1 MMEKLAA
8 SVTLEKGRAALRSL
22 AKGIEQK
29 EVDWNEAN
37 TRFKFIDELLIN
49 CLGWSKPTISV
60 EHFQGGEYA
69 DYMLGDPTSVIW
81 EAKKEGKYFELPANI
96 LGRPIQ
102 SLSSIMAVSEEAESA
117 IRQVYQYCTNRG
129 VEVAVVC
136 NGRQLIA
143 FLAIRIGQ
151 PPLEGNALVFRDHK
165 HMVADFGRLWQN
177 LSPEGIAE
185 RRIHR
190 LLTTGSNIP
199 LPPKPSTFLLRF
211 PIVRYQSDAQATLRA
226 VAELLIED
234 IPNNEDIEE
243 KFYRECYCETGALS
257 RDSLLSRDLLIARYA
272 ALFPDGE
279 EHPRLEPVSGRK
291 TPLQIT
297 PDIITEAVARRP
309 IVLLGDVG
317 VGKTSFIKQL
327 MLLKASEEFKHS
339 INIYID
345 LGSTAA
351 LETDLKNYVIREID
365 RQLGSKYDVD
375 TDNADFVRGVYDL
388 DVKRFRQ
395 SVYGKAYEN
404 DERKYEEHILRM
416 LVQRVDDKPTHLKKC
431 IEHISKARRRQVIL
445 IIDNSD
451 QRSTDIQ
458 QEAFIIAQE
467 FASQWNAMVFISVRP
482 QTFFRSKRAGAL
494 SAYPHRVFTIAP
506 PRPELVIE
514 KRLKFALSVA
524 DGKVSPERMRG
535 ITLNLEDLS
544 LFLKA
549 LLSSMQRNAEIR
561 EILANITGGNI
572 RAVIEFVVKV
582 IGSPNLDIQKII
594 RILKEDGR
602 YFIPLHEFSKT
613 AILGDYSHYNPDSS
627 LAMNLFDVQYPDERE
642 HFLALMIL
650 EFLLWTES
658 PKNKD
663 GFTTADEIV
672 AEMQSWRFVP
682 KQIEGKLRRLTN
694 RRLIESTERITFE
707 EDETLELIGE
717 MPFAF
722 RITSVGVYHIK
733 KWAGIFAYLDGM
745 VFDTPIFHE
754 ASFDSICA
762 DLEEFAIGKR
772 LQRTKKFRDY
782 LVRVW
787 NASDLSPAYFDWKA
801 TVTRGDEHFV
811 RVERAVKRIEDTP
824 S

>member
-1 MMEKLAA
+1 MIENLEA
-8 SVTLEKGRAALRSL
+8 SVTLEEGRNALRSL
-22 AKGIEQK
+22 TKEIEQK
-29 EVDWNEAN
+29 KVDWNEAN
-37 TRFKFIDELLIN
+37 TRFHFIDELLTN
-49 CLGWSKPTISV
+49 CLGWPKPTISL
-60 EHFQGGEYA
+60 EHFHSGEFA
-69 DYMLGDPTSVIW
+69 DYMLGYPTSVIW
-81 EAKKEGKYFELPANI
+81 EAKKEGKYFELPAN
-96 LGRPIQ
+96 LTGKPIQ
-102 SLSSIMAVSEEAESA
+102 PLPSIMAVSEEAASA
-117 IRQVYQYCTNRG
+117 IKQVSQYCNTRG
-129 VEVAVVC
+129 VEVGVVC

-151 PPLEGNALVFRDHK
+151 PPLEGNALVLRDHK
-165 HMVADFGRLWQN
+165 NMVSDFARLWQN

-185 RRIHR
+185 RRLHR
-190 LLTTGSNIP
+190 LLTSGSNIP
-199 LPPKPSTFLLRF
+199 LPPKPSTFLQRF

-257 RDSLLSRDLLIARYA
+257 RHSLLSRSLLVARYA
-272 ALFPDGE
+272 ALFPQGE
-279 EHPRLEPVSGRK
+279 EQPRLEPVSTRK
-291 TPLQIT
+291 APLQIT
-297 PDIITEAVARRP
+297 TDIITEAVARRP

-327 MLLKASEEFKHS
+327 MLLKASEEFRQS

-351 LETDLKNYVIREID
+351 LEADLKSFVIREID
-365 RQLGSKYDVD
+365 RQLRFKYDVD

-388 DVKRFRQ
+388 DVKRFRH
-395 SVYGKAYEN
+395 SVYGKAYAS
-404 DERKYEEHILRM
+404 DTGKYEEHVLRM
-416 LVQRVDDKPTHLKKC
+416 LVDRVEDKPVHLRKC
-431 IEHISKARRRQVIL
+431 IEHISRARKRQVIL

-482 QTFFRSKRAGAL
+482 QTFFRSKRAGAF

-549 LLSSMQRNAEIR
+549 LLASMERNTEIR

-582 IGSPNLDIQKII
+582 IGSPNVDVHKII
-594 RILKEDGR
+594 RILKTEGR
-602 YFIPLHEFSKT
+602 YLIPLHEFSKA

-627 LAMNLFDVQYPDERE
+627 MAMNLFDVQYPDERE

-650 EFLLWTES
+650 EFLCWAES

-663 GFTTADEIV
+663 GFTAVEEIL
-672 AEMQSWRFVP
+672 AEMQGWNFVP
-682 KQIEGKLRRLTN
+682 RQIESKLRRLTN
-694 RRLIESTERITFE
+694 RRLIESSERITFE
-707 EDETLELIGE
+707 EDDTSELIGK

-722 RITSVGVYHIK
+722 RNTSVGVYHIK
-733 KWAGIFAYLDGM
+733 RWAGIFAYLDGM
-745 VFDTPIFHE
+745 VFDTPIFHQE
-754 ASFDSICA
+754 SFARIRKE
-762 DLEEFAIGKR
+762 LEEFTIDKR
-772 LQRTKKFRDY
+772 LQRTKSFREY
-782 LVRVW
+782 LTGVW

-801 TVTRGDEHFV
+801 TVGLGDEHFQ
-811 RVERAVKRIEDTP
+811 RVENAVQRINN
-824 S
+824 SNG